1 MSELYFRLGKVE
13 GFTASSVA
21 DKKEGYTN
29 PIREL
34 LQNSLD
40 ASREA
45 GNAKCVINIHIETIS
60 KSQIPHINDY
70 EKILDK
76 AIKTQQEKNSFNANA
91 SRAVAAI
98 KQALDQQDIPILMF
112 SDNGKGMSSEQIDAI
127 FDERSIKGDE
137 KGSVG
142 SFGVGH
148 LASYSLSSLRY
159 VLYATKYHDGN
170 GGAKTLFTGSP
181 ILAGY
186 SDGDAERG
194 GGGRIVE
201 KAPKNEKG
209 PSFDY
214 PEIFPR
220 FIESKMENLD
230 RGTMV
235 IILGLS
241 ENWNDD
247 AEYAIAGNFFHA
259 IAHEGLSVS
268 VHQDGHQRAISDD
281 KIESLIVSKKDNQR
295 ARRDSILSGKAVYQA
310 WQTVTE
316 QDTQK
321 TIELSNAEKVHVCIK
336 SDENTDSVI
345 VLVRN
350 GMVIARHDSMLSNA
364 MNKLKKD
371 TSLVPF
377 AAVIDVDQQD
387 APVLFELVKGAEGP
401 HHNEL
406 VKSRLGKTEEKRLK
420 DLFEELSEKMKGHLT
435 TREQKSFDLPLFP
448 VPSKA
453 EGTGGKNSRGQER
466 RAQRKTQTPKPPKP
480 KPSDE
485 GEDKKRPKPIVM
497 SRNLES
503 QNAVQ
508 YTDEGDQW
516 KVRLRVV
523 PKNQESAKD
532 EVYLSMCLA
541 EDNDNEEANTYLDF
555 MAVEINGRTI
565 KIPDFVDVE
574 KDGKWTRGPA
584 NKSQVK
590 LGSLEQSK
598 QYNITATVEKSNG
611 IGSNMKVALLPILGL
626 KQRKNTKG

>member
-45 GNAKCVINIHIETIS
+45 GNAKCIINIHIETIS

-76 AIKTQQEKNSFNANA
+76 AIKTQKEKNSFNANA
-91 SRAVAAI
+91 SRAVVAI
-98 KQALDQQDIPILMF
+98 KQALGQQDIPILMF
-112 SDNGKGMSSEQIDAI
+112 SDNGKGMSSKQIDAI
-127 FDERSIKGDE
+127 FDERSVKGNE

-194 GGGRIVE
+194 GSGRIVE

-220 FIESKMENLD
+220 FIESKMEDLD

-241 ENWNDD
+241 EDWNDD

-259 IAHEGLSVS
+259 IAHEGLSIN
-268 VHQDGHQRAISDD
+268 VHQGGHERAISDD
-281 KIESLIVSKKDNQR
+281 KIKSLIISKKDNQR
-295 ARRDSILSGKAVYQA
+295 ARDGILSGKAVYQA

-316 QDTQK
+316 RNTQK
-321 TIELSNAEKVHVCIK
+321 TIELSNADKVHVCIK
-336 SDENTDSVI
+336 SDKNSDSVI

-387 APVLFELVKGAEGP
+387 APVLFALVKGAEGP

-406 VKSRLGKTEEKRLK
+406 VKNRLGKAEAKQLK
-420 DLFEELSEKMKGHLT
+420 DLFGELSEKMKEHLT
-435 TREQKSFDLPLFP
+435 IIERNSFDLPLFS
-448 VPSKA
+448 VPGKDEA
-453 EGTGGKNSRGQER
+453 EAIDGRNSRGQNR
-466 RAQRKTQTPKPPKP
+466 VATRKLQTAKPSKP
-480 KPSDE
+480 KIPDNGK
-485 GEDKKRPKPIVM
+485 GEKRPKPRVNV
-497 SRNLES
+497 RNLES
-503 QNAVQ
+503 KNAVR

-516 KVRLRVV
+516 KVRLRVA
-523 PKNQESAKD
+523 PKNQEAAKD

-541 EDNDNEEANTYLDF
+541 EDNDNEEAKTYFDF
-555 MAVEINGRTI
+555 MAVEINGRAI
-565 KIPDFVDVE
+565 KIPDD
-574 KDGKWTRGPA
+574 
-584 NKSQVK
+584 KSQVG

-598 QYNITATVEKSNG
+598 QYNITATVKKSHG
-611 IGSNMKVALLPILGL
+611 IGRNMKVALLPILGL
-626 KQRKNTKG
+626 KQRKSTKG